1 MHTFEQTLKQFNRI
15 QDTPLT
21 QDSFDPIQD
30 FPECGGIGIFIG
42 TVRNHHEGKAV
53 KALKYTAYAPVSEK
67 MIRQIEQEIQQKFAV
82 AYVRVIH
89 RIGAL
94 NIGEKAIIAIA
105 YAAHRR
111 EAFAACEEAVER
123 VKHEVPVWKEEFY
136 LDGTSQYVAGCC
148 IRKDDVEQD
157 HSVQKDSFHHHDCE
171 HDHGAS
177 DDHLSQHN
185 QPQHHHS
192 QAQQSAH
199 RHSEHNHSFAHHSKS
214 THLGH
219 THSEYS
225 SQQKDHEA
233 EQQVLLS
240 KQCEQTI
247 YQWHM

>member
-1 MHTFEQTLKQFNRI
+1 MHTFVQTLKQFNRI
-15 QDTPLT
+15 QDTPLS

-111 EAFAACEEAVER
+111 EAFSACEEAVER

-171 HDHGAS
+171 HDAS
-177 DDHLSQHN
+177 HHHSSQHN
-185 QPQHHHS
+185 HS
-192 QAQQSAH
+192 QHALVHHFTSA
-199 RHSEHNHSFAHHSKS
+199 
-214 THLGH
+214 HLGH
-219 THSEYS
+219 THLEPS
-225 SQQKDHEA
+225 SQQQDHER
-233 EQQVLLS
+233 EQHVLLS

>member
-1 MHTFEQTLKQFNRI
+1 MSTFDYTLKQFNRI

-21 QDSFDPIQD
+21 QDSFDPIQH

-53 KALKYTAYAPVSEK
+53 KALKYTSYTPVSEK
-67 MIRQIEQEIQQKFAV
+67 KIRQIEQEIQQKFAV

-148 IRKDDVEQD
+148 IRKDNVEQD
-157 HSVQKDSFHHHDCE
+157 HSVQNSLHQHDCE
-171 HDHGAS
+171 RDHDAS
-177 DDHLSQHN
+177 HHHSSQHN
-185 QPQHHHS
+185 HS
-192 QAQQSAH
+192 L
-199 RHSEHNHSFAHHSKS
+199 AHHSKS
-214 THLGH
+214 THLAY

-225 SQQKDHEA
+225 SQQKDDEA
-233 EQQVLLS
+233 QQQVLLS